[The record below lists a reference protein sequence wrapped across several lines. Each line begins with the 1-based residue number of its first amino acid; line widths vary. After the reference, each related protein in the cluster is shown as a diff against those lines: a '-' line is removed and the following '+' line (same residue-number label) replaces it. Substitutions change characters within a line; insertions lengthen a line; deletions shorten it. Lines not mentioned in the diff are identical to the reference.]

1 MMEMTESELTV
12 SVDLEETGFRQG
24 FIQGFMA
31 GMVSE
36 SPVDVP
42 ETE

>member
-1 MMEMTESELTV
+1 MTDFETTI

-42 ETE
+42 DTE